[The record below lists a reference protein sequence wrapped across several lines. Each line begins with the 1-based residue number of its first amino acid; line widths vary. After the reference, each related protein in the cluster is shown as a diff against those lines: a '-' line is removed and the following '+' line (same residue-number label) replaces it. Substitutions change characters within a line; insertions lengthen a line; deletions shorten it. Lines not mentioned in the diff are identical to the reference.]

1 MAGTDFAVQKA
12 AIAGR
17 FERESKYNLEWFP
30 EYVDEFPNALAP
42 IPQPFAWD
50 SCKFIAAAKSMVP
63 AKFGVYCFAIDLG
76 DPFPNKIH
84 LPLYIGKAS
93 DQYLSERF
101 EDYLS
106 ERKDYRGREK
116 IVVMLNKY
124 QNRLRFWWA
133 AMPEVYVDVV
143 EKHLIMCCKPPCNTR
158 PYDREKFW
166 AKAFD

>member
-17 FERESKYNLEWFP
+17 FERESNYILEWFP
-30 EYVDEFPNALAP
+30 EFVDEFPKVLAP
-42 IPQPFAWD
+42 VPQPFAWE
-50 SCKFIAAAKSMVP
+50 SCKFIAAAKATVP

-76 DPFPNKIH
+76 EPFPNEVH

-101 EDYLS
+101 ADYLV
-106 ERKDYRGREK
+106 ERKNYRGREK

-124 QNRLRFWWA
+124 QDRLRFWWA
-133 AMPEVYVDVV
+133 VMPEVYVDVV

-158 PYDREKFW
+158 PYNREKFW

>member
-42 IPQPFAWD
+42 VPQPFVWA
-50 SCKFIAAAKSMVP
+50 SCKFIAAARSMVP

-76 DPFPNKIH
+76 DPFPDKIH

-116 IVVMLNKY
+116 
-124 QNRLRFWWA
+124 
-133 AMPEVYVDVV
+133 
-143 EKHLIMCCKPPCNTR
+143 
-158 PYDREKFW
+158 
-166 AKAFD
+166 